1 MRCLSCGG
9 WSFAYLCRHCRQTLL
24 RPQPGQRRLSGD
36 LVVFSFYGYESIEP
50 LLQAK
55 YHPFGTRILRHLA
68 HASLRPFFRD
78 LVLEA
83 PTALVAIDDQPGE
96 WFSHTAT
103 LAHAGKNRHLPY
115 RPARLHA
122 TSRVQYAGRD
132 LAFRKA
138 HPRNFSLK
146 PFSETQAILIDD
158 VITTGSTL
166 KEATRVL
173 EKNQKTVLFAV
184 VLADADRA

>member
-1 MRCLSCGG
+1 MRCLSCSG

-24 RPQPGQRRLSGD
+24 RPQPSHRRLSGD
-36 LVVFSFYGYESIEP
+36 LVVFSFYAYESIEP

-78 LVLEA
+78 LALQTPA
-83 PTALVAIDDQPGE
+83 ALVAIDDQPGE
-96 WFSHTAT
+96 WFSHSAT
-103 LAHAGKNRHLPY
+103 LARHAKTRQLPY
-115 RPARLHA
+115 HPATLHA
-122 TSRVQYAGRD
+122 TNRVRYAGKD

-138 HPRNFSLK
+138 HPRNFRFRRFEES
-146 PFSETQAILIDD
+146 SAILIDD

-166 KEATRVL
+166 QEAATVLQKHQKE
-173 EKNQKTVLFAV
+173 VLFAV
-184 VLADADRA
+184 TLADAARS